1 MSAEMT
7 VATEKKGYEIG
18 FVKSMVEMDISCRG
32 SG

>member
-7 VATEKKGYEIG
+7 VATEKGYEIG